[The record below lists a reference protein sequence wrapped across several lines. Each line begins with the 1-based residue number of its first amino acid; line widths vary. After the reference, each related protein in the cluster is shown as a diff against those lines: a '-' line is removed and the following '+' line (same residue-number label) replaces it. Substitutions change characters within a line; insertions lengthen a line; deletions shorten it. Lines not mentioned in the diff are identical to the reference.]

1 MSSPAA
7 ELAQYLEDEGVGTF
21 PADAAWSINVSRMPD
36 KPDRAILLRDEAAGE
51 PLSYELELRARTVT
65 VTIRGDDY
73 GVMATKF
80 DEIFRLLCQTD
91 EDPPST
97 RTIGDGRY
105 IGIWLDSDM
114 IDLGR
119 DDNDRFRVAGTFRIN
134 RQPSETSS

>member
-21 PADAAWSINVSRMPD
+21 PSDSAWSINVSRMPD
-36 KPDRAILLRDEAAGE
+36 KPDRAIALRDGAGGE
-51 PLSYELELRARTVT
+51 PLSYELELRAPTVEIR
-65 VTIRGDDY
+65 IRGEDY
-73 GVMATKF
+73 AAVADKF

-91 EDPPST
+91 ENPPST
-97 RTIGDGRY
+97 RTIGNGRY

-119 DDNDRFRVAGTFRIN
+119 DENDRFRVSGNYRIN
-134 RQPSETSS
+134 RQPSETS